1 MIPTSVTRCIRMS
14 PSVLKVPI
22 NEDNAEMAEDR
33 VCQRQFKDIY
43 GSRSKGPCNGFQL
56 PRPTWDPANFF
67 FPEFAN
73 VLILAKEMANVY
85 LDEVA

>member
-43 GSRSKGPCNGFQL
+43 GSRSKGPCNGFHL
-56 PRPTWDPANFF
+56 PRPT
-67 FPEFAN
+67 
-73 VLILAKEMANVY
+73 
-85 LDEVA
+85 